1 MTEHVEYDRR
11 LDGQKI
17 AVAWIVYA
25 FTLGLLFLVSV
36 CGFPGGETTVDAAP
50 AHAAPVH
57 ASAMN
62 APAVNAAAAMAAA
75 H

>member
-50 AHAAPVH
+50 VH

>member
-25 FTLGLLFLVSV
+25 AILGMLFLVSV
-36 CGFPGGETTVDAAP
+36 CGFPGGETTADART
-50 AHAAPVH
+50 HAGVA
-57 ASAMN
+57 N
-62 APAVNAAAAMAAA
+62 AVSMTATATKAATAIATAR
-75 H
+75 

>member
-50 AHAAPVH
+50 AHA
-57 ASAMN
+57 SAMT
-62 APAVNAAAAMAAA
+62 APAVNAAAA